1 MYALVK
7 TIHSYWAFFVLI
19 LLVVAVLNAIR
30 GKFSGKEFQ
39 STDLRISLFALI
51 FSHIQFLIGIILYF
65 VSPWFEQWSSLGMGV
80 MKNAESRLYLVE
92 HPLMN
97 LLAIILITIG
107 WSLQKRQSE
116 SDKKFLRIALFYGIG
131 LIFLLSR
138 IPWNSWI

>member
-138 IPWNSWI
+138 IPWSSWI

>member
-19 LLVVAVLNAIR
+19 LLVVAELNAIR

-97 LLAIILITIG
+97 LLAIVLITIG

-138 IPWNSWI
+138 IPWSSWI

>member
-19 LLVVAVLNAIR
+19 LLVVAVFNAIR

-97 LLAIILITIG
+97 LLAIVLITIG

-138 IPWNSWI
+138 IPWSSWI

>member
-19 LLVVAVLNAIR
+19 LLVVAVFNAIR

-65 VSPWFEQWSSLGMGV
+65 VSPWFEQWSSMGMGV

-138 IPWNSWI
+138 IPWSSWI

>member
-19 LLVVAVLNAIR
+19 LLVVAVFNAIR

-65 VSPWFEQWSSLGMGV
+65 VSPWFEQWSSMGMGV

-97 LLAIILITIG
+97 LLAIVLITIG
-107 WSLQKRQSE
+107 WSLQKKTKQKR
-116 SDKKFLRIALFYGIG
+116 
-131 LIFLLSR
+131 
-138 IPWNSWI
+138 

>member
-1 MYALVK
+1 MYALIK

-19 LLVVAVLNAIR
+19 LLVVAVFNAIR

-65 VSPWFEQWSSLGMGV
+65 VSPWFEQWSSMGMGV

-97 LLAIILITIG
+97 LLAIVLITIG
-107 WSLQKRQSE
+107 WSLQKRQNE

-138 IPWNSWI
+138 IPWSSWI

>member
-97 LLAIILITIG
+97 LLAIVLITIG

-138 IPWNSWI
+138 IPWSSWI